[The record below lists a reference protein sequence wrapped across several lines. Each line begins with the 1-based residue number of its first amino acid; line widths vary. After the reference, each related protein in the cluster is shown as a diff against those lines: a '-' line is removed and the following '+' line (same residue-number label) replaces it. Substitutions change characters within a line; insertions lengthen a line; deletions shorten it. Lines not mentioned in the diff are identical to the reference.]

1 MERIG
6 SRTRGNRN
14 DAGAHPESRRI
25 RAGQH
30 FELGDRLDRGL
41 HHNGVKGVFVV
52 DDAVDDP
59 GVGVRL
65 ATQGVEV
72 RCGARVKR
80 AGAGEIFPCLSR
92 GYARNQVHQ
101 LGKVSSV
108 ERKILHLALAHHLTQ
123 FGAVEAN
130 QRGCTGNFYGF
141 ACSTRLKAEIHLRLL
156 IDIKH
161 NIIGN
166 AALKTFHFD
175 GDAISSGNEK
185 GNIVVTLG
193 VGLLYRCGSFS
204 SIGNGD
210 GSSSNHGAGCVTHR
224 SQNAAGGYLGHACS
238 ASRKQQNREERH
250 NCSFYVSHDTR
261 LVKVDPGLP
270 HKYAVSFKAKYKRF
284 PLLLLSR
291 RTGNFIVKRIDDCQ
305 RKSRYRIAVLRPLR
319 NLSFAP
325 GRYRCHI
332 FIGVWMMKS
341 LVVLLSLI
349 SLTQVCRAAS
359 IYTTR
364 LEDSAAVYLTDARG
378 DGVADDSAAVQAAID
393 KVQAA
398 KGEGIVF
405 IPQGRYR
412 ITRTIYLWPGVRV
425 IGYGAERPVFVL
437 GEHTPGYQDGI
448 AYMFFFAGARPRPQ
462 GSGARMPFHFPP
474 TPRGVVPPSRSVPDA
489 NPGTFYSAISNVDFA
504 IGAGNE
510 GAVAI
515 RFHAAQHAFLSHID
529 FALGSGFAG
538 LHEVANE
545 AEDLHF
551 HGGKYGIMARKPSP
565 AWQFTLIDSSF
576 DGQKEAAIREN
587 EAGLTLVHDEFRD
600 VPAAVEIDPHYS
612 DQLWIKD
619 SRFENISGPA
629 VVISNDASRMT
640 EINMENVV
648 CRHVPVFARL
658 RESGREFR
666 QVADTYAVS
675 VFSHGLGLAYPGAQG
690 AFETR
695 FDAAPLSALPSPT
708 APAIKPLP
716 AADTWVNVHSLGV
729 KGDNET
735 DDTAALQ
742 KAIDEHP
749 VLYFPSGR
757 YLLHDTVKLR
767 PDSVLIGLHP
777 STTQFDLPDGTQA
790 FEGPGGP
797 KPLLEAPVGG
807 SSVMTGLGIFT
818 GGLNGRATG
827 LLWHAGKDSLVD
839 DVRFLGGHGT
849 NAADGSRMNPYNA
862 THSADPNPHRPWD
875 AQYPSLWVD
884 GGGGTFANIWTPDT
898 FAQAGMLVSNTTVPG
913 FVYEVSSEH
922 HMRAEFKFNGVANWE
937 LYALQTEEESGESQ
951 NASSLEIDHS
961 HDLTIAN
968 YHGYR
973 VTHMEKPFPYAVRIA
988 DSSNIHF
995 RNVHVD
1001 ANSSIGLCDAEGACR
1016 QAVRSNKVPFED
1028 AIVDQTLHTAVRD
1041 REFAWLDVNDDK
1053 PLPKM
1058 AAKGPNVE
1066 RLATGFFNISGGAV
1080 DSGGSLYFVDAQFQR
1095 IYRWSAGVAECG
1107 GRQRR
1112 SAEPG

>member
-1 MERIG
+1 
-6 SRTRGNRN
+6 
-14 DAGAHPESRRI
+14 
-25 RAGQH
+25 
-30 FELGDRLDRGL
+30 
-41 HHNGVKGVFVV
+41 
-52 DDAVDDP
+52 
-59 GVGVRL
+59 
-65 ATQGVEV
+65 
-72 RCGARVKR
+72 
-80 AGAGEIFPCLSR
+80 
-92 GYARNQVHQ
+92 
-101 LGKVSSV
+101 
-108 ERKILHLALAHHLTQ
+108 
-123 FGAVEAN
+123 
-130 QRGCTGNFYGF
+130 
-141 ACSTRLKAEIHLRLL
+141 
-156 IDIKH
+156 
-161 NIIGN
+161 
-166 AALKTFHFD
+166 
-175 GDAISSGNEK
+175 
-185 GNIVVTLG
+185 
-193 VGLLYRCGSFS
+193 
-204 SIGNGD
+204 
-210 GSSSNHGAGCVTHR
+210 
-224 SQNAAGGYLGHACS
+224 
-238 ASRKQQNREERH
+238 
-250 NCSFYVSHDTR
+250 
-261 LVKVDPGLP
+261 
-270 HKYAVSFKAKYKRF
+270 
-284 PLLLLSR
+284 
-291 RTGNFIVKRIDDCQ
+291 
-305 RKSRYRIAVLRPLR
+305 
-319 NLSFAP
+319 
-325 GRYRCHI
+325 
-332 FIGVWMMKS
+332 MKS
-341 LVVLLSLI
+341 LLVLLSLI

-398 KGEGIVF
+398 RGEGIVF

-412 ITRTIYLWPGVRV
+412 ISRTIYLWPGVRV

-489 NPGTFYSAISNVDFA
+489 NPGTFYSAISNIDFA

-551 HGGKYGIMARKPSP
+551 HGGQYGIMARKPSP

-640 EINMENVV
+640 EINMEHVV

-690 AFETR
+690 AFETH

-797 KPLLEAPVGG
+797 RPLLEAPAGG

-827 LLWHAGKDSLVD
+827 LLWHAGKDSLVN

-862 THSADPNPHRPWD
+862 THSADPNPHRQWD

-922 HMRAEFKFNGVANWE
+922 HARAEFKFNGVANWE

-961 HDLTIAN
+961 HNLTIAN

-988 DSSNIHF
+988 DSSDIHF

-1058 AAKGPNVE
+1058 AVKGPNVE

-1095 IYRWSAGVAECG
+1095 IYRWSPESQNAVVVSDAPLNPVNLVFDKSDELIVVSSGGKELTAYGLKPPSGVTLLPLQPSQPRPGFIPALPVDYWFNGDFAETLSATQPYTYTSLQQMFEKGLGTPPQFQFVSPDNSLFIPTNAPIVQGEPYFGTKWVPVLEAYGLVKGIAGKPFYATNEAEQRTYRGVLQDDGSLKDITIFVEQG
-1107 GRQRR
+1107 GESLAQDADGNVYLAAGQVYVYSPAGKLLERIDVPERPHDILFGGKDRR
-1112 SAEPG
+1112 TLYMLSDHSLYAVHLSHAGL